1 MASGKP
7 SKRARLAEHL
17 SRLPRERVGEKDW
30 EQLKERLAP
39 ISDGYLRRLLR
50 SSGLPLAP
58 LVEGVRQDS
67 FEDLER
73 TLLALE
79 EERASALQSANPARA
94 QACRRA
100 VIEAKDHARLVLRS
114 PKTDPAKAAQKQ
126 EMLLWMLVWLENPGV
141 FGAWLGLRQQ
151 ARHEGRV

>member
-1 MASGKP
+1 MATSKP
-7 SKRARLAEHL
+7 SKRARLEQHL
-17 SRLPRERVGEKDW
+17 SRRPREPVGEKDW
-30 EQLKERLAP
+30 EQLKELLTP

-50 SSGLPLAP
+50 CSGLPLAP

-79 EERASALQSANPARA
+79 GERTAALRAGNPARA

-114 PKTDPAKAAQKQ
+114 PKTEPAKAAWKQ
-126 EMLLWMLVWLENPGV
+126 EMLLWILVWLENPGV
-141 FGAWLGLRQQ
+141 FGAWLGLRKQ
-151 ARHEGRV
+151 ARSEGRA

>member
-1 MASGKP
+1 VASSRP
-7 SKRARLAEHL
+7 SKRAQLYEYL
-17 SRLPRERVGEKDW
+17 SGRPRERIGERDW
-30 EQLKERLAP
+30 EQLKQRLAP

-50 SSGLPLAP
+50 SSGLPLTP

-79 EERASALQSANPARA
+79 AERASALHAGNPARA

-114 PKTDPAKAAQKQ
+114 PKTAPAKASQKQ

-151 ARHEGRV
+151 ARSAGRA